1 MARAR
6 QSLPLATSRK
16 GAQNRGD
23 DSARKRQ
30 SLAGLGEERFE
41 SRQDHIV
48 LGIRLPAPLD
58 QPHRHRPDEDAE
70 SRKVTAQRLVEEQ
83 PSPKLLQ
90 QQYNP
95 I

>member
-1 MARAR
+1 MTVLAKGNL
-6 QSLPLATSRK
+6 SL
-16 GAQNRGD
+16 G
-23 DSARKRQ
+23 SAKSASSHVRIT
-30 SLAGLGEERFE
+30 LFLGFDYLLR
-41 SRQDHIV
+41 STNHIGIDH
-48 LGIRLPAPLD
+48 
-58 QPHRHRPDEDAE
+58 DEDAE